1 MGTVAPPGPSGLE
14 AGDGRPPRPA
24 HWLGLDLKSQSE
36 LRIAK
41 ALENAGVMFLA
52 NARGRIGPPDQRQTR
67 EIDFLVYDR
76 GRWGHLEVDG
86 PPWHPPAR
94 ACEDH
99 ERDRLIRLHGQW
111 TVERYPAER
120 CYADPDGL
128 VAEFLALLHWSRR

>member
-52 NARGRIGPPDQRQTR
+52 NARGASARPTNDK
-67 EIDFLVYDR
+67 R
-76 GRWGHLEVDG
+76 GRSTSSSTTEAVGDTSRSMAPLG
-86 PPWHPPAR
+86 TLQLAR
-94 ACEDH
+94 A
-99 ERDRLIRLHGQW
+99 RITSAIG
-111 TVERYPAER
+111 
-120 CYADPDGL
+120 
-128 VAEFLALLHWSRR
+128 